1 MKKAVL
7 LPLVLFL
14 AGVAVYVYNGIYHHA
29 WMDNLPNIIIF
40 FFIVVFMFLLG
51 TKVVFFCESCKQIP
65 QNLMYA

>member
-40 FFIVVFMFLLG
+40 FFIVVFLAIALRKKEKMSQWR
-51 TKVVFFCESCKQIP
+51 KDKE
-65 QNLMYA
+65 